1 MSSAY
6 TPEQIQA
13 FIAQLRNSAQA
24 MKRMEVHEIIWT
36 DGKKGTV
43 TQGCCSHMG
52 PLLKRILL
60 AHCEEEIA
68 EWEKTLLFT
77 TKGGT
82 NVVEN

>member
-1 MSSAY
+1 MSQYSA
-6 TPEQIQA
+6 EQIQA
-13 FIAQLRNSAQA
+13 FVAQLRNSAQA

-68 EWEKTLLFT
+68 EWEKELLLVA
-77 TKGGT
+77 KGGLG
-82 NVVEN
+82 VVEN